1 MKSEQLPLLPESPIE
16 ENVGA
21 LQTIL
26 SSQKQFQSF
35 MGFDIDNFTPQQRA
49 TYIRDQMLWSVDE
62 IHEALHELPYAKS
75 WSKKYDKPE
84 YDHDEQMKLFKEE
97 MIDAL
102 HFIANI
108 FVAAGMNE
116 DEIIRMY
123 KEKNVEN
130 YNRQHRGY

>member
-1 MKSEQLPLLPESPIE
+1 MKPEQLSLFLQLPIE
-16 ENVGA
+16 ENPGA

-26 SSQKQFQSF
+26 SSQKKFQSF

-108 FVAAGMNE
+108 FVAAGMDE